1 MYLTMLIAGFVI
13 ACICPPIGC
22 LIIAVDAY
30 MVAAA
35 YPILV
40 GILCGVAS
48 CNECMDD
55 LQLIWRK
62 DQWDIIIRL

>member
-13 ACICPPIGC
+13 VFICPPIGC

-40 GILCGVAS
+40 GILCGVAYLAMS
-48 CNECMDD
+48 AWM
-55 LQLIWRK
+55 IYS
-62 DQWDIIIRL
+62 

>member
-40 GILCGVAS
+40 GILS

>member
-30 MVAAA
+30 
-35 YPILV
+35 
-40 GILCGVAS
+40 ILCGVAYLAMS
-48 CNECMDD
+48 AWM
-55 LQLIWRK
+55 IYS
-62 DQWDIIIRL
+62 

>member
-22 LIIAVDAY
+22 LITAVDAY

-40 GILCGVAS
+40 GILCGVAYLAMS
-48 CNECMDD
+48 AWM
-55 LQLIWRK
+55 IYS
-62 DQWDIIIRL
+62 

>member
-40 GILCGVAS
+40 GILCGVAYLTMS
-48 CNECMDD
+48 AWM
-55 LQLIWRK
+55 IYS
-62 DQWDIIIRL
+62 

>member
-13 ACICPPIGC
+13 ACICPLFGC

-40 GILCGVAS
+40 GILCGVAYLAMS
-48 CNECMDD
+48 AWM
-55 LQLIWRK
+55 IYS
-62 DQWDIIIRL
+62 

>member
-40 GILCGVAS
+40 GILCGVAYLS
-48 CNECMDD
+48 MSAWM
-55 LQLIWRK
+55 IYS
-62 DQWDIIIRL
+62 

>member
-30 MVAAA
+30 MVAAD
-35 YPILV
+35 PILV
-40 GILCGVAS
+40 GILCGVAYLAMS
-48 CNECMDD
+48 AWM
-55 LQLIWRK
+55 IYS
-62 DQWDIIIRL
+62 

>member
-40 GILCGVAS
+40 GSYAEWHIL
-48 CNECMDD
+48 
-55 LQLIWRK
+55 Q
-62 DQWDIIIRL
+62 

>member
-13 ACICPPIGC
+13 AFICPPIGC

-35 YPILV
+35 YPIIV
-40 GILCGVAS
+40 GILCGVAYFVMS
-48 CNECMDD
+48 A
-55 LQLIWRK
+55 W
-62 DQWDIIIRL
+62 IIYS

>member
-30 MVAAA
+30 MVAAGSYA
-35 YPILV
+35 EWHIL
-40 GILCGVAS
+40 
-48 CNECMDD
+48 
-55 LQLIWRK
+55 Q
-62 DQWDIIIRL
+62 